1 MKTSEETPA
10 LMRPL
15 TLTARSL
22 VTAAGQGMDAHR
34 RALDQCQSGLAR
46 CDLPH
51 ADLDT
56 MVGRVKGVEDQPI
69 TGPLQAFDC
78 RNNRLA
84 AMALDTDGFKD
95 TVDDAK
101 VRYGTDRI
109 AVVIGSS
116 TSGIDRTEA
125 AYRAR
130 SRADGPLPAWFDY
143 RHTQNAFSPADFVRS
158 ALRLDGMA
166 LAIATACSSS
176 AKAMAT
182 AARYIEAGL
191 ADAAVVGGV
200 DCLCL
205 TTIYGFNSLELLDNR
220 PCRPWDEARS
230 GISLGEAAGFVLMER
245 PRDRGDGD
253 DNLRLLGYGESS
265 DAHHMSAPPPDGAG
279 AAQAITDALLTSG
292 LDADMIDYV
301 NLHGT
306 GTASND
312 TAEDSA
318 VIRRI
323 GTDVPCSSTKGLT
336 GHTLGAAG
344 MVELLLTS
352 LAMEDGIVPGTLNTD
367 KVDQTLSAAIQLENR
382 PADIRYALSNS
393 FGFGGSNCSL
403 ILGREVS

>member
-1 MKTSEETPA
+1 ME
-10 LMRPL
+10 
-15 TLTARSL
+15 
-22 VTAAGQGMDAHR
+22 AHR
-34 RALDQCQSGLAR
+34 RALAQRESGLAR

-56 MVGRVKGVEDQPI
+56 MVGRVRNLEDRPI
-69 TGPLQAFDC
+69 TGPLSAFDC

-84 AMALDTDGFKD
+84 AMGIEADGFKD
-95 TVDDAK
+95 TVGEAK
-101 VRYGTDRI
+101 AHYGSDRI

-130 SRADGPLPAWFDY
+130 KSADEPLPAWFDY

-158 ALRLDGMA
+158 ALGLDGMA
-166 LAIATACSSS
+166 LAIATACSSG

-182 AARYIEAGL
+182 AARYIDADL

-205 TTIYGFNSLELLDNR
+205 TTIYGFNSLELLDSR

-245 PRDRGDGD
+245 ADERKNGGDGPY
-253 DNLRLLGYGESS
+253 LLGYGESS
-265 DAHHMSAPPPDGAG
+265 DAHHMSAPPADGAG
-279 AAQAITDALLTSG
+279 AARAIADALLTSG

-306 GTASND
+306 GTPSND

-318 VIRRI
+318 VVRRI
-323 GTDVPCSSTKGLT
+323 GTNVPCSSTKGLT

-352 LAMEDGIVPGTLNTD
+352 IAMEDGIVPGTLNTGN
-367 KVDQTLSAAIQLENR
+367 VDAELSAAIQLKNL

-403 ILGREVS
+403 ILGREMP